1 MTSQTLSRLY
11 ASSGDDVLIHTLE
24 IVYHSFRVRLAQSF
38 ENVTA
43 GIESGGMVIFSACAM
58 ELSLPPSDSEGT
70 RSLQFTVCNIDGSV
84 QRYMRDVA
92 DWYSGDEK
100 GAFPY
105 LIYRGYISSDLTKMA
120 AGPFEFYVNS
130 VACNARYATITATY
144 ADVLNTSW
152 PRGRYKSTDW
162 PGLIYA
168 S

>member
-1 MTSQTLSRLY
+1 MPSQTLSRLY

-24 IVYHSFRVRLAQSF
+24 IVYGSFRVRVAQSF
-38 ENVTA
+38 EDVTA
-43 GIESGGMVIFSACAM
+43 VLDGATVVYRACAM

-70 RSLQFTVCNIDGSV
+70 QSLQFTVCNIDGTV
-84 QRYMRDVA
+84 QQYMREVA
-92 DWYSGDEK
+92 DWYSGDGD

-105 LIYRGYISSDLTKMA
+105 LIYRGYISSDLNTVA
-120 AGPFEFYVNS
+120 AGPYEFYVNS
-130 VACNARYATITATY
+130 VACNSRSATITGTY